1 MGLRLSVICN
11 PVSPFFSLT
20 GVDFTGETV
29 KMRECGWISKKILRK
44 WGVITVKI
52 NIFAVI

>member
-1 MGLRLSVICN
+1 MGLRLSVNSN
-11 PVSPFFSLT
+11 PVFPFFSLT
-20 GVDFTGETV
+20 GADFTGETV